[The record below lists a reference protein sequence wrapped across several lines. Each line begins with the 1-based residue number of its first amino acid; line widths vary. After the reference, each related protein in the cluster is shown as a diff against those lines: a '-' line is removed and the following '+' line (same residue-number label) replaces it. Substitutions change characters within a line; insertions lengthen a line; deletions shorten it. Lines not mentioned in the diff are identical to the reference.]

1 MKNTSATNYKEI
13 FAQKKALMD
22 VIEDVLTDIEY
33 RETALLRDYKS
44 VGEEQRTD
52 NDGNKLYLYE
62 NGERTTE
69 VTEHPCMRTIYD
81 DVMRDVSELD
91 ERDKA
96 KYDAIQKIK
105 EAILALA

>member
-1 MKNTSATNYKEI
+1 MKNTKNYKEI
-13 FAQKKALMD
+13 FAEKKAMMD

-33 RETALLRDYKS
+33 RETSILRTYKE

-52 NDGNKLYLYE
+52 KDGNKLYLDEY
-62 NGERTTE
+62 GERTTE
-69 VTEHPCMRTIYD
+69 VTDQPCMKSVYD
-81 DVMRDVSELD
+81 EVMQDVSELD